1 MPRNLFICD
10 NNQHLYMQAFNI
22 EIIDNQQFVI
32 ILATLQTNSDEW
44 HLIFTVSRIPPVN
57 HMYKNTK

>member
-32 ILATLQTNSDEW
+32 ISAEGSPGNS
-44 HLIFTVSRIPPVN
+44 IN
-57 HMYKNTK
+57 

>member
-44 HLIFTVSRIPPVN
+44 HLIFTVSHLI
-57 HMYKNTK
+57 